1 MIKGKLLIK
10 VFILTH
16 CGNLVDDAIKFMNMG
31 GYADFTAGEET
42 PEILDYVMKKA
53 PLERITLSSD
63 ANGSIP
69 IWNDKKEVVRVEAA
83 EISGLYE
90 NIKTLVK
97 EYNVDIDIAQRLVS
111 KNISEALQISNITG
125 EIREG
130 LSCDF
135 ISIDED
141 LNIVDVASKGIIEL
155 KQNEITRKVNF
166 QNF

>member
-1 MIKGKLLIK
+1 
-10 VFILTH
+10 
-16 CGNLVDDAIKFMNMG
+16 
-31 GYADFTAGEET
+31 
-42 PEILDYVMKKA
+42 MKKA

-63 ANGSIP
+63 SNGSIP

-97 EYNVDIDIAQRLVS
+97 DFNVDIDIAQRLVS
-111 KNISEALQISNITG
+111 KNVSEALQISNITG

-141 LNIVDVASKGIIEL
+141 LNIIDVVSKGIIEL
-155 KQNEITRKVNF
+155 KQNEITRKLNF

>member
-1 MIKGKLLIK
+1 
-10 VFILTH
+10 
-16 CGNLVDDAIKFMNMG
+16 MNMG

-53 PLERITLSSD
+53 PIDRVTLSSD
-63 ANGSIP
+63 SNGSIP
-69 IWNDKKEVVRVEAA
+69 ILNDKKEVVRVEAA

-90 NIKTLVK
+90 NIKTLARD
-97 EYNVDIDIAQRLVS
+97 YNVDIHTAQRIVS
-111 KNISEALQISNITG
+111 KNVSEALQISNITG

-141 LNIVDVASKGIIEL
+141 LNIVDVVSKGIIEL
-155 KQNEITRKVNF
+155 KQNKITRKVNF
-166 QNF
+166 QNL